1 MTTKEASAAGYWKGY
16 HQSIALLYDSHLAP
30 AVFNDAHKFVAHD
43 QWPLLRN
50 KPIVDM
56 KVRTTDCCSR
66 HAEDDVLRVLDLR
79 LFDFIDL
86 HFSRLVKHDSFHSM
100 KFALCK

>member
-1 MTTKEASAAGYWKGY
+1 MPRKAVIAKEASAARYWKRY
-16 HQSIALLYDSHLAP
+16 HHSIALLYGSHLAP

-43 QWPLLRN
+43 QWLLLGN

-56 KVRTTDCCSR
+56 EVRAADCGRR

-79 LFDFIDL
+79 LFDFINL
-86 HFSRLVKHDSFHSM
+86 YFSSL
-100 KFALCK
+100 